1 MMSLCITSTAI
12 SLRLCKSCHHL
23 TQLFE
28 SAVLGEL
35 LNTRAARG
43 KDHGEDLQL
52 GLRRILPTCPIVAH
66 TRTCRTRSRIQGI
79 ARWARKRESLPTI
92 IRFIIRIYTS
102 LLMLLSLVGIYLPW
116 VAPRKDSTSSPPSS
130 LGLYFPQPPSYRRVY
145 ARRRH
150 RF

>member
-1 MMSLCITSTAI
+1 MSLCITSTAI

-23 TQLFE
+23 THLRECGPRRAPKYQS
-28 SAVLGEL
+28 SAW
-35 LNTRAARG
+35 
-43 KDHGEDLQL
+43 KGEDLQL